1 MWIRHKESYY
11 SLETVISV
19 KADYSRHSLRLLTTD
34 GDEQIL
40 KLPEGM
46 SIDEAHRRL
55 TALLNPCEP
64 FTSDSPV
71 KIRREKVK

>member
-34 GDEQIL
+34 GDEQFL
-40 KLPEGM
+40 KLPKEM

-55 TALLNPCEP
+55 TALLSPCEP
-64 FTSDSPV
+64 FTADTLV
-71 KIRREKVK
+71 EVRQEEG

>member
-19 KADYSRHSLRLLTTD
+19 KADYSQHSLRLLTTD
-34 GDEQIL
+34 GDEQFL
-40 KLPEGM
+40 KLPKEM

-55 TALLNPCEP
+55 TALLSPCEP
-64 FTSDSPV
+64 FASDPSV
-71 KIRREKVK
+71 KIRQEKVK

>member
-40 KLPEGM
+40 KLPKEM
-46 SIDEAHRRL
+46 SIDEAHHRL
-55 TALLNPCEP
+55 TALLSPCEP
-64 FTSDSPV
+64 FTAGSLAE
-71 KIRREKVK
+71 IRQEEG